1 MRSQDTDM
9 LIAAHK
15 KLNSNLPDKF
25 YASGI
30 TVSLKALDGQPI
42 CPSFTV
48 NGETFGDAAIALSDC
63 IEYALAQRMPL
74 LECELDSIKK
84 VLAGKNDN
92 SGKYLNN
99 TT

>member
-1 MRSQDTDM
+1 MRSQDTDT

-30 TVSLKALDGQPI
+30 TVSLKGLDGKEI
-42 CPSFTV
+42 CQSFTV
-48 NGETFGDAAIALSDC
+48 NGETFGIAAIALSDC
-63 IEYALAQRMPL
+63 VEYALAQRMPL
-74 LECELDSIKK
+74 LERELESIKN

-92 SGKYLNN
+92 H
-99 TT
+99 